1 MTSREIAERIEEE
14 LAKNNLKKK
23 DFHEKTGIT
32 RAAFSLWKNEKAFP
46 SKESLDIIN
55 QFLGT
60 TFGVS
65 EIEKAPTVETNSER
79 QAEAGVRSVV
89 FALYGPASNMTDQDY
104 QDVLSF
110 IHYKEF
116 EAKKRKEVTK

>member
-55 QFLGT
+55 QSSRNRVF
-60 TFGVS
+60 
-65 EIEKAPTVETNSER
+65 PTVCGF
-79 QAEAGVRSVV
+79 AFAVRW
-89 FALYGPASNMTDQDY
+89 Q
-104 QDVLSF
+104 
-110 IHYKEF
+110 
-116 EAKKRKEVTK
+116 

>member
-1 MTSREIAERIEEE
+1 MTSREIAERIEEM

-23 DFHEKTGIT
+23 DFYEKTGIT

-79 QAEAGVRSVV
+79 NAEANAMIGPLLSNFMRLSQDQQRMIVQQIQ
-89 FALYGPASNMTDQDY
+89 ALSLLQSNQGD
-104 QDVLSF
+104 
-110 IHYKEF
+110 E
-116 EAKKRKEVTK
+116 

>member
-1 MTSREIAERIEEE
+1 M

-60 TFGVS
+60 TLGVS
-65 EIEKAPTVETNSER
+65 EIEKTPTVETNSER
-79 QAEAGVRSVV
+79 QAEAGVRSVKQESCIPNGLRV
-89 FALYGPASNMTDQDY
+89 CVGSELAIKNEL
-104 QDVLSF
+104 
-110 IHYKEF
+110 
-116 EAKKRKEVTK
+116 

>member
-1 MTSREIAERIEEE
+1 MSPQEIVLRIETILKERHIKKTAFYAATGISAAVFSNWRTGKNFPEIA
-14 LAKNNLKKK
+14 
-23 DFHEKTGIT
+23 
-32 RAAFSLWKNEKAFP
+32 
-46 SKESLDIIN
+46 SLDRIN
-55 QFLGT
+55 QFSGT

-110 IHYKEF
+110 IRYKEF
-116 EAKKRKEVTK
+116 DATKRKEEEK